1 RRHRLGPHPR
11 VLFPLSRTGRGRH
24 DPGLPPRL
32 GAGLPGAAAAAGG
45 GRGSLRYSF
54 SYRRISSYFMMAF
67 APPKNTNGPKMQTKM
82 STWTPLNHQL
92 LNDWAFEE
100 RRALL
105 GKWVAV

>member
-1 RRHRLGPHPR
+1 MALKMGQEVCNHWHFTRGPILAFKQDTRSTHW
-11 VLFPLSRTGRGRH
+11 G
-24 DPGLPPRL
+24 
-32 GAGLPGAAAAAGG
+32 
-45 GRGSLRYSF
+45 YSF